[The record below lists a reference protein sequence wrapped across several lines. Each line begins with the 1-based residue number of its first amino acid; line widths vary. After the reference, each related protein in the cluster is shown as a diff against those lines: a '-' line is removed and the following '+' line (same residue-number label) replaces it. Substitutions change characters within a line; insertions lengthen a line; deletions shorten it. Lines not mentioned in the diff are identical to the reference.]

1 MRISALKPASL
12 ARCARWIGL
21 VLLLGG
27 TTGCGMVYAV
37 KAAGAS
43 SSLEQAKT
51 LGANELAE
59 YEYYYA
65 REMLDKASE
74 EAAEANYGDAIEFA
88 DVAGEYADK
97 AVELSRDAHRGAGR

>member
-1 MRISALKPASL
+1 MSVKSLKTALAL
-12 ARCARWIGL
+12 GL
-21 VLLLGG
+21 LVSS
-27 TTGCGMVYAV
+27 TTGCGMVYSV

-43 SSLEQAKT
+43 ASLEEAKT
-51 LGANELAE
+51 LGAAELAE

-65 REMLDKASE
+65 REMLEKASE
-74 EAAEANYGDAIEFA
+74 EAAEANYGDAIDFA

>member
-1 MRISALKPASL
+1 MTVKTLRTALA
-12 ARCARWIGL
+12 L
-21 VLLLGG
+21 VLLASG

-43 SSLEQAKT
+43 SSLEEAKT
-51 LGANELAE
+51 LGADELAE

-65 REMLDKASE
+65 REMLEKASE
-74 EAAEANYGDAIEFA
+74 EAAEANYGDAIDFA
-88 DVAGEYADK
+88 DVADEYAEK